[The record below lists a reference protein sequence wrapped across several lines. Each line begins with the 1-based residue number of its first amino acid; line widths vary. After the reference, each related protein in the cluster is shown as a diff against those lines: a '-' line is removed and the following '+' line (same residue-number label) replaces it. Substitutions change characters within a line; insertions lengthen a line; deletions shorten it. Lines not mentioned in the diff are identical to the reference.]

1 MQNYRKIKISNRFEK
16 RKWDNKLV
24 PALILKGEWLKE
36 AGFEAD
42 SHCTIKV
49 EKGRLILLSI

>member
-16 RKWDNKLV
+16 RKWDQKLV
-24 PALILKGEWLKE
+24 PALMLKGEWLKE

-42 SHCTIKV
+42 SHCSIKV
-49 EKGRLILLSI
+49 EKGRLTLLCI